1 MNSISVKI
9 HYKVKTKLEK
19 LKEDLGFQTL
29 SDTINCLLERY
40 NSEFKKRPLKLT
52 KKEWTY
58 INTTIFLIEF
68 QTFWHVYVDFFII
81 SLKISQP
88 LNWETY
94 KDPPKFQQNM
104 SLSLINREI
113 SQKVNKSVKK
123 CHFILW
129 NLTFLFLILTKND
142 VNY

>member
-52 KKEWTY
+52 KKE
-58 INTTIFLIEF
+58 
-68 QTFWHVYVDFFII
+68 
-81 SLKISQP
+81 
-88 LNWETY
+88 
-94 KDPPKFQQNM
+94 
-104 SLSLINREI
+104 
-113 SQKVNKSVKK
+113 
-123 CHFILW
+123 
-129 NLTFLFLILTKND
+129 
-142 VNY
+142 